1 MAINISDMKTLHPI
15 LPLLPCFILLTCF
28 LDSFVSY
35 AQVSVIQSGPE
46 ANALISTSSSD
57 LLYHLSASQILY
69 GEVSSQQNTPDGRV
83 AQLLGNI
90 PYAQGGTKPAIAMYN
105 PSTQSLDWVLQIDV
119 IVPTDLQVVEEA
131 NGSYSIWVSSMSGDL
146 VKVDPEGNLLESYH
160 LGDPGGNRNTSST
173 GTGFTFSIMAI
184 VWNANFANT
193 LYLAVR
199 TFNIAQ
205 DGYGMML
212 LALDITSGVLIQYQ
226 LAFTLSGSGYV
237 PYQSGYEIKG
247 FLSDASGNLWLI
259 AYDHGSNRMAY
270 LRFSPALAL
279 LAAYSSPF
287 FYLNFNAFAIVNNYL
302 LMAGTSLITGCNN
315 CALLGYMDFLNN
327 PGIIFLSTF
336 LNPAGFPANKV
347 REFTGLVTDCPESER
362 NAGTNCPIILSG
374 QEYDFYNGTVYD
386 PFLVFIPDFTNITS
400 AEKKLVKNDTGLCNG
415 VSKTRSGVI
424 MTYGSSGR
432 FYIDESPWLNLSK
445 QGESNSCQSSE
456 TMNSSSQSWTL
467 DNLSIDED
475 TSVHSAFTI
484 DTLIKMVL
492 NMFVSSSC
500 PRNCDL
506 TADML
511 FLGGPCPGS
520 NIDFISTSYGNPGP
534 AYYAWKFSDGTIIQ
548 GIDKAAISRTFTDTG
563 RYIVTLIVSDDF
575 ACTDSI
581 SDTFYI
587 CSGPNAHIS
596 SGDPNYCIKWDEA
609 DSLTFLD
616 VSDSNGCGQ
625 IVSRIWKRNGD
636 TVATGKRYI
645 GEFWSYDTAKI
656 TLIVTTDQ
664 GCVDS
669 ASLIIEYGEG
679 PEIDGVDTSITNR
692 TACKDLTIRFEALVS
707 EGSSPVT
714 EYRWKFKSKEGNTK
728 SINQTAKQ
736 TSITFDESDSWTYTI
751 TVVDSN
757 GCVDSLVDSFNI
769 SIANP
774 PIAQFIST
782 APVCFDRI
790 TSTGTIDFTDQSL
803 AGDAP
808 IVKWEWDFGDGSPVS
823 NKQNPTH
830 DFTAAGTYN
839 VQLIVTDRSG
849 CQDQIT
855 KKIRILRGPDA
866 KIGVPGYWCLGL
878 PLHFK
883 DKSVPGDAPINAW
896 KWTFGD
902 GGNSNLQN
910 PVHTYTS
917 TGAGLIITLK
927 VTDANGCSDQA
938 DDLLDIITVLASI
951 AGDSTGCE
959 GESLNFQATALPAGK
974 NYRWKWEFG
983 DGSTDTVQNT
993 SHAFQNKGSYTLQ
1006 LTAIEPGGICADTA
1020 TKSVMI
1026 YGNPDAYFAADT
1038 FCALLDSVLFRDSS
1052 YADPGNP
1059 INAWTWFFRDD
1070 TLYGREVYYSPN
1082 DSAEGQW
1089 VTLTV
1094 NTLQNCSDSY
1104 SDSLYFVVDSLLNT
1118 GFSAVIN
1125 KMSVTFTDTSQNA
1138 IRHDWDF
1145 GDGSSAEDSSR
1156 SIDHQ
1161 YAAAGTYKVRLI
1173 TYSYCDR
1180 DTLYRDVTIVP
1191 SGILS
1196 GPQGNYEIVI
1206 QPNPNNGHFHLL
1218 LKSKKPGTADISIYD
1233 LNGRLVYSKKEK
1245 ISKSGEAWD
1254 FDLSGESKGLY
1265 ILKIAGP
1272 QGHSSRLVIYQ

>member
-1 MAINISDMKTLHPI
+1 MKATRNV
-15 LPLLPCFILLTCF
+15 ILLLLGIVHCVHISGQT
-28 LDSFVSY
+28 DE
-35 AQVSVIQSGPE
+35 IQ
-46 ANALISTSSSD
+46 LQSTSNGQIGLSSTD
-57 LLYHLSASQILY
+57 LVYQLSAAPITT
-69 GEVSSQQNTPDGRV
+69 GEIITQQNTPDGRV

-90 PYAQGGTKPAIAMYN
+90 PDTQGNKYPAVAMYN
-105 PSTQSLDWVLQIDV
+105 PATQSLDWVLQLNIFL
-119 IVPTDLQVVEEA
+119 ITDLQVVEES
-131 NGSYSIWVSSMSGDL
+131 NGSFSIWISSMSGDL
-146 VKVDPEGNLLESYH
+146 VKIDPDGNVLESYK
-160 LGDPGGNRNTSST
+160 LNDLGGNRNASASSA
-173 GTGFTFSIMAI
+173 GLYSYAIINMAWST
-184 VWNANFANT
+184 VYANT

-199 TFNIAQ
+199 SFSINH
-205 DGYGMML
+205 DGYGLML
-212 LALDITSGVLIQYQ
+212 LALNISNGLIIQQ
-226 LAFTLSGSGYV
+226 ALAFTLTGSGYV
-237 PYQSGYEIKG
+237 SGYPGYEIRG
-247 FLSDASGNLWLI
+247 LTIGSNGNLWLV
-259 AYDHGSNRMAY
+259 AYDQGSFRMV
-270 LRFSPALAL
+270 FMNFTPALVL

-287 FYLNFNAFAIVNNYL
+287 FYLDFYSFAVVNGYF
-302 LMAGTSLITGCNN
+302 LMAGSSLLTGCGN
-315 CALLGYMDFLNN
+315 CPTLGYMDITNN
-327 PGIIFLSTF
+327 PGLVFLYSF
-336 LNPAGFPANKV
+336 LNPAGMPSDLY
-347 REFTGLVTDCPESER
+347 REFTGIRVDCPET
-362 NAGTNCPIILSG
+362 AKGTNNACPVILSG
-374 QEYDFYNGTVYD
+374 HEYNFYSGTIYD
-386 PFLVFIPDFTNITS
+386 PFLISVPDFTNIST
-400 AEKKLVKNDTGLCNG
+400 AERKLVKNDTGKANG
-415 VSKTRSGVI
+415 VSKTKGGVI

-432 FYIDESPWLNLSK
+432 YFIDEAPWLNLSLP
-445 QGESNSCQSSE
+445 GEINNCQNTE
-456 TMNSSSQSWTL
+456 TVNTVSQSWTL
-467 DNLSIDED
+467 DNVGIDED
-475 TSVHSAFTI
+475 TGAHPFFDIKTI
-484 DTLIKMVL
+484 ADELI
-492 NMFVSSSC
+492 NPYFSSSC
-500 PRNCDL
+500 PRNCNL

-511 FLGGPCPGS
+511 LLGGPCPGS

-548 GIDKAAISRTFTDTG
+548 GSDKAAISRTFTDTG
-563 RYIVTLIVSDDF
+563 QYIVTLIVSDDF
-575 ACTDSI
+575 ACADSI

-587 CSGPNAHIS
+587 CSGPKAHIS
-596 SGDPNYCIKWDEA
+596 SGDPNYCLKWDES

-625 IVSRIWKRNGD
+625 IVSRIWKRNRD

-645 GEFWSYDTAKI
+645 GEFLPYDTARI

-679 PEIDGVDTSITNR
+679 PEIDGVDTSITDR
-692 TACKDLTIRFEALVS
+692 TPCKDITIRFEALVS

-714 EYRWKFKSKEGNTK
+714 EYRWRFKSKKGNTK

-736 TSITFDESDSWTYTI
+736 TSIIFDESDSWTYTI

-769 SIANP
+769 SIADP

-927 VTDANGCSDQA
+927 VTDTNGCSDQA

-959 GESLNFQATALPAGK
+959 GESLNFQAAALPAGK
-974 NYRWKWEFG
+974 NYRWKWDFG

-1052 YADPGNP
+1052 YADPGNR

-1104 SDSLYFVVDSLLNT
+1104 SDSVYFVVDSLLNT

-1156 SIDHQ
+1156 SIDHP

-1206 QPNPNNGHFHLL
+1206 QPNPNNGQFHLL